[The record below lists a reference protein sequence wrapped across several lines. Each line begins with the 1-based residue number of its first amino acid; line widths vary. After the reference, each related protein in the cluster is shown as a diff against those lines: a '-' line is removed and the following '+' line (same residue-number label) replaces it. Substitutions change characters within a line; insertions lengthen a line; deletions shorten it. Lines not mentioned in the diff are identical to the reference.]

1 MSILNKK
8 DVQYLDFTK
17 KYDDEA
23 PQFRIA
29 NSVKL
34 ALKRMDNMMRNYGR
48 DSKRVKTE
56 LETVVELDDKYKYN
70 MYKVRCI
77 YKILAYD
84 MTIEIELIE
93 YAYDN
98 KYAKEFYEE

>member
-1 MSILNKK
+1 MSILKKK

-17 KYDDEA
+17 KDDDEA

-29 NSVKL
+29 NSVEL

-56 LETVVELDDKYKYN
+56 LETVVEFDDKHN

-77 YKILAYD
+77 YKILTYD